1 MSYSATVARVDPARE
16 ITSDEWVQFAR
27 RHPQLILE
35 ATDVPAATARHTDG
49 PKNLRI
55 FWSNG
60 CISCGAPTPAI
71 IRIVFEFAAELKAA
85 VLSPRGHRYTSV
97 DDWEKKTREA
107 RKRSA
112 DIHKSSQIYQKR
124 ERWLLAAKLLGGV
137 VAGCLI
143 YWALRGGQ

>member
-1 MSYSATVARVDPARE
+1 MSYSATVTRVDPARA
-16 ITSDEWVQFAR
+16 IASDEWVQFAR

-35 ATDVPAATARHTDG
+35 TTDVPAATARHTDG

-71 IRIVFEFAAELKAA
+71 IRIMFECAAELKAT
-85 VLSPRGHRYTSV
+85 VLGPRGHRYTSV

-112 DIHKSSQIYQKR
+112 EIRKSSQIYQKR

-137 VAGCLI
+137 VAGGLI